1 MAHIRRK
8 IEGTPS
14 PTNRLVYVVVI
25 TSDWAAPLEEH
36 PKVVEHPDLY
46 EVANEPIPTD
56 TEIWSIEFENNE
68 SV

>member
-14 PTNRLVYVVVI
+14 ATNRLAYVVVI
-25 TSDWAAPLEEH
+25 TSDWAQPLEEH
-36 PKVVEHPDLY
+36 PKVVNYPDLY
-46 EVANEPIPTD
+46 EITNDEIPTD
-56 TEIWSIEFENNE
+56 MSIWSVEFEGNE